1 MTIRSGAAAVSE
13 LDNPVW
19 SAVAG
24 PQRDLG
30 TVTPLAACFHPDVSP
45 FGGFPAVPTDEH
57 WRAMAGLLGGGG
69 MVALTGAIGSPPTGW
84 RLLRELP
91 GVQMVC
97 ERLRPA
103 STVVSSGQPPKETP
117 VPLGGSDVADMLA
130 LAAEARPGPFL
141 PRTVEFGGYVG
152 VRREG
157 RLVAM
162 AGERLQPP
170 GYVEISAVATDPGF
184 RGQGLAELL
193 VRTVASS
200 VVDRGAVPFLHA
212 ATDNAGAIRLYERLG
227 FTRRRAVSFVVLEA
241 PADR

>member
-1 MTIRSGAAAVSE
+1 MSE

-19 SAVAG
+19 SAAAG

-30 TVTPLAACFHPDVSP
+30 TVTPLAARFDPDVSP
-45 FGGFPAVPTDEH
+45 FGGFPATPTEEH

-69 MVALTGAIGSPPTGW
+69 TVALTGVIGSPPPGW
-84 RLLRELP
+84 RLLLDLP

-103 STVVSSGQPPKETP
+103 SGVVSSDQPPKDEP
-117 VPLGGSDVADMLA
+117 VPLGADDVADMLA

-162 AGERLQPP
+162 AGERMQPP
-170 GYVEISAVATDPGF
+170 GYVELSAVATDPGS

-212 ATDNAGAIRLYERLG
+212 AIDNTGAIRLYERLG
-227 FTRRRAVSFVVLEA
+227 FTRRRDVSFVVLEA
-241 PADR
+241 PSDV

>member
-1 MTIRSGAAAVSE
+1 MSE

-19 SAVAG
+19 WAVAG

-30 TVTPLAACFHPDVSP
+30 AVTPLAARFHPDVSP
-45 FGGFPAVPTDEH
+45 FGGFPAVPTEEH
-57 WRAMAGLLGGGG
+57 WRVMAGLVGGGG
-69 MVALTGAIGSPPTGW
+69 TVALTGAIGTLPRGW
-84 RLLRELP
+84 RLLLELS

-103 STVVSSGQPPKETP
+103 STVVSPGQPPKDTP
-117 VPLGGSDVADMLA
+117 VPLGAGDVADTLA

-141 PRTVEFGGYVG
+141 PRTVEFGGYIG

-162 AGERLQPP
+162 AGERMQPP
-170 GYVEISAVATDPGF
+170 GYVEISAVATDPGS

-212 ATDNAGAIRLYERLG
+212 ASDNAGAIRLYERLG
-227 FTRRRAVSFVVLEA
+227 FTHRRAVSFVVVEA

>member
-1 MTIRSGAAAVSE
+1 MSE

-19 SAVAG
+19 WALTG

-30 TVTPLAACFHPDVSP
+30 TVMPLAARFHADVSP
-45 FGGFPAVPTDEH
+45 FGGFPSVPTDEH

-69 MVALTGAIGSPPTGW
+69 TVALTGPIGSPPTGW
-84 RLLRELP
+84 RLLLELA
-91 GVQMVC
+91 GIQMIC
-97 ERLRPA
+97 ERLRPPSSA
-103 STVVSSGQPPKETP
+103 VSPAQPPGDGP
-117 VPLGGSDVADMLA
+117 VRLGEADVADMLA

-141 PRTVEFGGYVG
+141 PGTVRFGGYVG
-152 VRREG
+152 VRRQG

-170 GYVEISAVATDPGF
+170 GYVEISAVATDRDF

-200 VVDRGAVPFLHA
+200 VVERGAVPFLHA
-212 ATDNAGAIRLYERLG
+212 SSDNSGAIRLYERLG
-227 FTRRRAVSFVVLEA
+227 FARRRAVSFLVVEA